1 MEHEHYARGNE
12 MRVAVVIMVCLVNL
26 ASAAEPRDVDL
37 LISNAELHIAG
48 TLTLPPGDTTE
59 TPLAILISGSGAQ
72 ERDAA
77 VFGFPILA
85 ELAEQLSEA
94 GIASFR
100 FDDRETGLSTGSFS
114 DATLDRLVADVGVIV
129 DHFTVFSEQKFSE
142 IILVGHSQGGIVAG
156 RLATIDTRVSRVV
169 LLASTGMNLRRILR
183 QQVTDAYMQADLPAA
198 LIEAEIR
205 AREEIMYTA
214 VDGGD
219 TNATL
224 VAYAKAYR
232 QVLDALPPSMREQI
246 PDKDAFAANQASQ
259 LLDAYSDPHMQSLL
273 FHDPLI
279 DLEVLGKPVLNVFGG
294 KDTQVI
300 ESLNRP
306 PMEFALQSAGADF
319 QAVVIPEANH
329 LFQAAVTGQVSEY
342 PELEK
347 QFAEGFVESIAN
359 WILGLEPAIAD

>member
-1 MEHEHYARGNE
+1 MVHEQCTQGSE
-12 MRVAVVIMVCLVNL
+12 MRIAVLMMAYLMNL
-26 ASAAEPRDVDL
+26 ASAADPADVDL
-37 LISNAELHIAG
+37 LIDNAGLQIAG
-48 TLTLPPGDTTE
+48 TLTLPPGATE
-59 TPLAILISGSGAQ
+59 YMPLVILISGSGAQ
-72 ERDAA
+72 ERDSE
-77 VFGFPILA
+77 VFGFPVLG
-85 ELAEQLSEA
+85 ELAEQLRQA

-100 FDDRETGLSTGSFS
+100 FDDRETGQSTGSFS

-129 DHFTVFSEQKFSE
+129 DHFMVFSEQKFAE

-198 LIEAEIR
+198 LIEAEIS
-205 AREEIMYTA
+205 AREEIMYAA

-219 TNATL
+219 INAAL
-224 VAYAKAYR
+224 IDYAIAYR
-232 QVLDALPPSMREQI
+232 QVLDTLPQSAREQI
-246 PDKDAFAANQASQ
+246 PDPDAFAANQATQ
-259 LLDAYSDPHMQSLL
+259 LLDAFSDPQMQSLL

-279 DLEVLGKPVLNVFGG
+279 DLEELDKPVLKVFGG

-319 QAVVIPEANH
+319 KAVVIPEANH
-329 LFQAAVTGQVSEY
+329 LFQAAVSGEVSEY
-342 PELEK
+342 PVLEK
-347 QFAEGFVESIAN
+347 QFAEGFVDSIAN